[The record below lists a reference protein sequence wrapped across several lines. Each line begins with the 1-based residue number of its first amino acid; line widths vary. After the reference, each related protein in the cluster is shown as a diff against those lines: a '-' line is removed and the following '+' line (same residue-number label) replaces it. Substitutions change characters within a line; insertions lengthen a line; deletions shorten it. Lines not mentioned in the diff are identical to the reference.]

1 MKCTK
6 LTALPQTPSL
16 DLRGL
21 LIIIIIIIIRFVKRQ
36 NVKRLPE
43 GMGREG
49 ERGIRKERSRGGK
62 VGKGERRE
70 NLAPT
75 VFVRPRLCRKH

>member
-21 LIIIIIIIIRFVKRQ
+21 LIIIIIIIIIRFVKRQ

-49 ERGIRKERSRGGK
+49 ERGEKGK
-62 VGKGERRE
+62 
-70 NLAPT
+70 NLAPKG
-75 VFVRPRLCRKH
+75 LCLASSLV